1 MRGGESTVHTNKK
14 EARRFRCD
22 LLLVASLLLLSALGF
37 LYLFLFRGSGDTVT
51 VTIDGAFY
59 GRYALAEAVTVDI
72 FSGADGECLNR
83 LVISDGKAYVEHA
96 SCPDGICVSHR
107 PIFRDG
113 ESIICLPHGVVITVT
128 VYGADDAPDIVA

>member
-1 MRGGESTVHTNKK
+1 MQTNKK

-22 LLLVASLLLLSALGF
+22 LLLIASLLLLSALGF
-37 LYLFLFRGSGDTVT
+37 LYLFVFRGSGDTVT
-51 VTIDGAFY
+51 VTVDGAFF

-72 FSGADGECLNR
+72 LSGADGEGLNR

-128 VYGADDAPDIVA
+128 AEGADDAPDIVA